1 MGGPDPG
8 ACVVSIYYQDELV
21 TWHNNSGQKCIPT
34 PGVVVAQ
41 DAESVLIRTR
51 IEGLTR
57 ELRVSPKQ
65 LVHR

>member
-1 MGGPDPG
+1 MIDTKPIVEFQPQFH
-8 ACVVSIYYQDELV
+8 QDELV
-21 TWHNNSGQKCIPT
+21 TWHDWSDKKCVPV
-34 PGVVVAQ
+34 PGVVVLQ

-51 IEGLTR
+51 VMGSLK